1 MNLDAVVEE
10 WIADDP
16 DPATAA
22 ELKELLTASRAG
34 DEAARAELADAFAGT
49 LQFGTAGL
57 RGKLGGGP
65 NRMNRA
71 VVMRAAAG
79 LCAFLREKVGPGFV
93 VAIGYDARYG
103 SAQFAEDTAAIVT
116 AAGGAACLMPRALPT
131 PVLAFA
137 VRHLDADAGVM
148 VTASHNPPQDNG
160 YKVYLGGRAVDSDGQ
175 GAQIV
180 PPYDADIAAQI
191 ANVGAVADIARAEEG
206 WSMID
211 DDLID
216 AYRTRVSELVSTS
229 AHSLSIVLTAMH
241 GVGGQLCQQALNDA
255 GFSNVHPVAE
265 QFDPDPDFPTVT
277 FPNPEEPGA
286 LDLAI
291 ARARE
296 VGADII
302 IANDPDAD
310 RCSAAVPL
318 PDGSWRQ
325 LTGDE
330 VGQLLGEQSARLAAA
345 QGGGVLACSIV
356 SSQMLGRI
364 AAAHGLEH
372 RETLTGF
379 KWISRVPG
387 LVYGYEEA
395 LGYCVDPGRV
405 RDKDGISA
413 SVRLC
418 ELAAELAARGESLL
432 DELDRLAA
440 QHGVHATNPL
450 TIRVE
455 DLSIIADSMAKLR
468 GGGLE
473 SLGGSPVVSVED
485 LSTGSE
491 SLPPTDGMRF
501 FTEAGDRVIVR
512 PSGTEPKLKCYL
524 ESIEPV
530 PAGADLAQARERAQ
544 ERVAAVKADL
554 AAYLGV

>member
-22 ELKELLTASRAG
+22 ELQELLTDSRAG
-34 DEAARAELADAFAGT
+34 DEEARAELADAFAGT

-79 LCAFLREKVGPGFV
+79 LCAFLRDKVGPGFI

-160 YKVYLGGRAVDSDGQ
+160 YKVYLGGRAVDTDGQ

-180 PPYDADIAAQI
+180 PPYDAEIAAQI
-191 ANVGAVADIARAEEG
+191 ANVGAVADIPRAEDG
-206 WSMID
+206 WSLIGAEV
-211 DDLID
+211 ID
-216 AYRTRVSELVSTS
+216 AYRARVSELVSS
-229 AHSLSIVLTAMH
+229 PANSLSIVLTAMH
-241 GVGGQLCQQALNDA
+241 GVGGHLCQQALNDA
-255 GFSNVHPVAE
+255 GFTNVHPVVE
-265 QFDPDPDFPTVT
+265 QFEPDPDFPTVT

-291 ARARE
+291 AKARE

-318 PDGSWRQ
+318 PDGTWRQ

-330 VGQLLGEQSARLAAA
+330 VGQLLGEQSARLAAV

-418 ELAAELAARGESLL
+418 ELAAELATRGESLL

-468 GGGLE
+468 SGGLE
-473 SLGGSPVVSVED
+473 SLGGSPVASVED
-485 LSTGSE
+485 LSAGSE
-491 SLPPTDGMRF
+491 TLPPTDGMRF

-530 PAGADLAQARERAQ
+530 PAGADLAQVRKRAQ